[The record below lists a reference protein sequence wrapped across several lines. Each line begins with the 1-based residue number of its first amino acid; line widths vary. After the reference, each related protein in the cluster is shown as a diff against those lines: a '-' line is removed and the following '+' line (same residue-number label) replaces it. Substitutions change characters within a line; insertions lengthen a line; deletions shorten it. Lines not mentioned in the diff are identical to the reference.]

1 MSNIT
6 VSAAVDTFMQSA
18 SKADMRTALD
28 LVVGVH
34 VQGYS
39 APLASLGAATPTSN
53 HILVGNGTIWEN
65 KTPAEARGA
74 LGLGTISVLAA
85 PSGTVVGTTDVQ
97 TITNK
102 TIPFANNTL
111 TGVMSTATAQSF
123 TAQKTF
129 DTATLTDASTVAWNL
144 DSAQVAT
151 VTLGANRT
159 LGNPTNKKNG
169 GTYILIVKQ
178 DGTGGRTL
186 GYSSEYKWP
195 AGDAPSLSVVPNS
208 VDILTFVSDGTN
220 MFGSIQKA
228 FA

>member
-6 VSAAVDTFMQSA
+6 VSAAVDTFMQAA

-34 VQGYS
+34 VQAYS
-39 APLASLGAATPTSN
+39 APLASLGAATPTNN
-53 HILVGNGTIWEN
+53 HILVGNGTLWEN

-74 LGLGTISVLAA
+74 LGLGTIAVLAA
-85 PSGTVVGTTDVQ
+85 PAGAVIGTTDTQ
-97 TITNK
+97 TLTNK

-111 TGVMSTATAQSF
+111 TGVMSLATAQDF
-123 TAQKTF
+123 TAQKAFT
-129 DTATLTDASTVAWNL
+129 TATLTDAATIAWNL
-144 DSAQVAT
+144 DTAQVAT

-159 LGNPTNKKNG
+159 LGNPTNMKNG
-169 GTYILIVKQ
+169 GTYIVIVKQ

-186 GYSSEYKWP
+186 GYGSAYRWP
-195 AGDAPSLSVVPNS
+195 GGVAPVLSVPPNS
-208 VDILTFVSDGTN
+208 TDIITFVSDGTN

-228 FA
+228 FG